1 MPICELD
8 GCSISCQFGCS
19 CVSAFGCECECED
32 QILPA
37 FKWLQGMERADPEM
51 IVNFTATE
59 MPVIRLAEW
68 FDLLFP
74 AQIAIP
80 AAKAR
85 AQITTDKAIR
95 QIKLGDLIEQIGLVV
110 LKKPLL
116 GRALADYKP
125 FASKSDKQ

>member
-1 MPICELD
+1 MAQCELD

-19 CVSAFGCECECED
+19 CVSAFGCECECEN
-32 QILPA
+32 QTLPA

-59 MPVIRLAEW
+59 MPIIRLAEW

-74 AQIAIP
+74 DQIVIP

-85 AQITTDKAIR
+85 TQITTDKAIR
-95 QIKLGDLIEQIGLVV
+95 QIKLSDLIEQIGLVV
-110 LKKPLL
+110 LK
-116 GRALADYKP
+116 
-125 FASKSDKQ
+125 

>member
-8 GCSISCQFGCS
+8 GCSISCHVGCS

-32 QILPA
+32 ETLPA
-37 FKWLQGMERADPEM
+37 FKWLHGMERAEPEM

-59 MPVIRLAEW
+59 MPIIRLAEW

-80 AAKAR
+80 AGKAR

-125 FASKSDKQ
+125 FASKNDKQ